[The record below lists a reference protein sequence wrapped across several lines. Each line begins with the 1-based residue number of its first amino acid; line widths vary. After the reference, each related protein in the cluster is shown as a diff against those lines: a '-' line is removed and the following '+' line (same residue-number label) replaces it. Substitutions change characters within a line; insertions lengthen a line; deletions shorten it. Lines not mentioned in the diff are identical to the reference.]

1 LAAREARMSSSKIL
15 RDKHVPHFDLEDIG
29 SQKGGRD
36 AVKLAKTKA
45 EEIVREASNRK
56 EAIEMDAYREG
67 LEKGQVEGQRMA
79 LKRLEPLASTFKK
92 AIAELEQVRD
102 RLTEKHLEQMLQI
115 AMSSAEKVIHRE
127 IHLSP
132 DLILNTVRAA
142 SEHLMEM
149 DEIMVRIHPSDYE
162 YIREIEEIL
171 GGKLTGNKAINF
183 VEDTSIE
190 RGGVFI
196 ETEFG
201 DIDATIKSQIDHIRE
216 TILEGK

>member
-1 LAAREARMSSSKIL
+1 MSSSKIL

-29 SQKGGRD
+29 SQEGGRD

-45 EEIVREASNRK
+45 EEIVREARNRK

>member
-1 LAAREARMSSSKIL
+1 
-15 RDKHVPHFDLEDIG
+15 
-29 SQKGGRD
+29 
-36 AVKLAKTKA
+36 
-45 EEIVREASNRK
+45 
-56 EAIEMDAYREG
+56 
-67 LEKGQVEGQRMA
+67 MA

>member
-1 LAAREARMSSSKIL
+1 MSSSKIL
-15 RDKHVPHFDLEDIG
+15 RDKHVSHFDLEDIG

-45 EEIVREASNRK
+45 EEIVREARNRK
-56 EAIEMDAYREG
+56 EAIEMHAYSEG

-79 LKRLEPLASTFKK
+79 LKRLEPLAATFKK
-92 AIAELEQVRD
+92 AIDELEQVRD

-142 SEHLMEM
+142 SEHLMEL